1 MSFCLNDL
9 PTDFID
15 TSESI
20 KNSVN
25 ATGLKQNIEIKEV
38 ISKTEKY
45 MTEENID
52 IMNSVIN
59 NNEDLSEQELKK
71 YMRLLQCVI

>member
-1 MSFCLNDL
+1 M
-9 PTDFID
+9 
-15 TSESI
+15 
-20 KNSVN
+20 
-25 ATGLKQNIEIKEV
+25 KQNIEIKEV